1 MSSSPASMSA
11 LLLRR
16 GLRLEYAT
24 LLWNVVGSVVVL
36 AAAIGARSVA
46 LAGFGLDSLI
56 EILASTVVIW
66 QLRGASQEREQRA
79 MRIIGWAFLTLAVY
93 IAIQSAYTLT
103 TVTKPHHS
111 PVGIAWLAATVI
123 VMLALAAGK
132 SRAGQAMGNPV
143 LETEARVTL
152 IDGYL
157 AAAVLT
163 SLVLNTAAGWWWADP
178 LAGLVIVVYGARE
191 GWTALRHQPAG

>member
-1 MSSSPASMSA
+1 V
-11 LLLRR
+11 LLRR
-16 GLRLEYAT
+16 GLCLEYAT

-36 AAAIGARSVA
+36 AAAVGARSVA
-46 LAGFGLDSLI
+46 LAGFGFDSLI
-56 EILASTVVIW
+56 ETLASTVVIW

-79 MRIIGWAFLTLAVY
+79 MRIIGWAFLVLAVY
-93 IAIQSAYTLT
+93 IIVQSAFTLV
-103 TVTKPHHS
+103 TVSKPHHS
-111 PVGIAWLAATVI
+111 PIGIAWLAATVV
-123 VMLALAAGK
+123 VMLGLAAGK
-132 SRAGQAMGNPV
+132 ARTGRAMGNAV

-163 SLVLNTAAGWWWADP
+163 GLLMNAAVGWWWADP
-178 LAGLVIVVYGARE
+178 LAGLVIVVYGVRE